1 MAVTDIRIWTGTT
14 WESVKGAK
22 GDPGPTA
29 VSADAGNASRIGTD
43 GKVYTPLGISQTDA
57 DSRYVNITGDTMT
70 GPLTVATKLSVDTTG
85 GVGIAEIASLPVFA
99 AGASGPVL
107 TLENETTGRAAIRLG
122 TSATATN
129 NIFIDSVGDGRL
141 ALRTGNVGA
150 IPEQLI
156 AVIGKSSVGWNT
168 DSFNVATASGAAV
181 ASISR
186 SATAFSTDSFAV
198 NTAAGDAVANIAAS
212 STGFRTDSF
221 GVTTASG
228 AAVASISRSATAFS
242 TDSFAVNTAAGD
254 AVANIAASSTGFRT
268 DSFGVTTASGAAVA
282 SISRSATAFSTDS
295 FAVNTDSFT
304 VNTAGGNFIGTFRD
318 RSFSVGVLLP
328 LTESAAAQ
336 IAVVGKDLG
345 GLPAS
350 SASTLAQSN
359 TRSTVSIRPSPFSGY
374 TLSIGAEATHNAPYI
389 QGVTNNGGTSAGP
402 VSINPFG
409 GNIGIGCIP
418 TTAGVAA
425 EVGGDLLIRG
435 AVNCSGSITSTGT
448 AHAFAPN
455 SIPGSAIVGNT
466 PQTIASASATG
477 SAGQLAWDEN
487 FLYIRTATGWKKA
500 ALAAV

>member
-168 DSFNVATASGAAV
+168 DSFNVA
-181 ASISR
+181 
-186 SATAFSTDSFAV
+186 
-198 NTAAGDAVANIAAS
+198 
-212 STGFRTDSF
+212 
-221 GVTTASG
+221 TASG

-477 SAGQLAWDEN
+477 SAGQLVWDEN
-487 FLYIRTATGWKKA
+487 FLYIRTVGGWKKV
-500 ALAAV
+500 ALTAV